1 MRSIDGIPEKEC
13 ANVLLQII
21 FGPFLKTLL
30 KSGYFISNQ
39 HLAIA
44 KQ

>member
-1 MRSIDGIPEKEC
+1 MRSIDGIREEEFAK
-13 ANVLLQII
+13 VLLQII
-21 FGPFLKTLL
+21 FGPVLKTLL

-39 HLAIA
+39 YLAIA